1 MRRRRSSRKISASSP
16 RSFPRLTMMSV
27 RRQGGDF
34 EKSFSTSIDSKKARS
49 MQEKAALRVAIYQ
62 SKQEEEQIKSVSTEK
77 VLCER
82 SENNEMMDT
91 DALRKNR
98 DEKDVVPPW
107 LSSLPRFP
115 SFVSN
120 EEKKPPFRLF
130 SNMPGEH
137 DNLNWKKN
145 RRLVKIVNEARVN
158 VAMFRSSESPS
169 TENTDGNSFDWFD
182 DENGANSSVSAII
195 SPIPRKPERLAPN
208 TTAGVLETL
217 QSRVDSTMEIDE
229 STTRTI
235 VMTEDEGLG
244 EVKKNLIFEEE
255 DTDDVVD
262 KTVLISHT
270 PKLSFKDSF
279 DYSEEVEEE
288 LQSNNNNNNNNNKM
302 NEDFQFTYESYEFTQ
317 TQNEEKCQDVSKSL
331 IDEKC
336 SDESSIVLLKP
347 PQETTSGFSTAG
359 GKRLHV
365 EKSKL
370 DSARQMISDATTTT
384 QLRNKSSSGF
394 STAGGKR
401 LHVEKSKL
409 DSARLMISDA
419 TMKTPQA
426 TIDTMK
432 TPLRNKHS
440 SRLLTPQGGFVTPQ
454 GGYGLQTAGGKKIEL
469 SKEATERAAR
479 WLNDDVGSSNYSKGG
494 GLQTAGGKKIQLSA
508 DATKRASRWL
518 SENSS
523 SSSLSVKKSH
533 TVITQRRSSSHRK
546 KKFVAPRRVVTTKPK
561 SRPTPM
567 KSRPT
572 PMKSRPTPM
581 KSRPT
586 PMKNRQT
593 PMKRKKMSSHHDM
606 TTRRRSLASLELSPI
621 VLPRKTRDL
630 IMMQITPDNADRICF
645 SSSNNEIC
653 FRRTETSITWK
664 KLANSLPRNCTET
677 WVRNH
682 YRWIVWKLA
691 SYERTFRKE
700 LRGAL
705 NPSEILSQLQA
716 RHERES
722 ERVQLPITRRMLRRD
737 VRSVCVDYESKH
749 QIKL

>member
-1 MRRRRSSRKISASSP
+1 
-16 RSFPRLTMMSV
+16 MSV
-27 RRQGGDF
+27 TRQGGDF
-34 EKSFSTSIDSKKARS
+34 ENTFSTSIESKKARS
-49 MQEKAALRVAIYQ
+49 IQEKAALRVAIYQ
-62 SKQEEEQIKSVSTEK
+62 SKQEDEQVKSVSTEK

-91 DALRKNR
+91 DESSKDR

-115 SFVSN
+115 SFQSN
-120 EEKKPPFRLF
+120 EEKSPSFRLF
-130 SNMPGEH
+130 SNVPGEH
-137 DNLNWKKN
+137 DNLKWKKN

-244 EVKKNLIFEEE
+244 EVKKNLKFEEEE
-255 DTDDVVD
+255 DTDDGVD

-270 PKLSFKDSF
+270 PKLSFKDSPVSF

-288 LQSNNNNNNNNNKM
+288 MQSNNNNDNNKM

-359 GKRLHV
+359 GKRLVVEKSKLDSARQMISDATMTTQLPSSSSGFSTAGGKRLVVEKSKLDNARQMISDATMTTQLRKEPSTSSSGFSTAGGNRLHV

-384 QLRNKSSSGF
+384 QLRNKPSSSGF

-401 LHVEKSKL
+401 LHIDKAKL
-409 DSARLMISDA
+409 GSARQMIVDA
-419 TMKTPQA
+419 TMKTPQT

-479 WLNDDVGSSNYSKGG
+479 WLNDESSNYSKG
-494 GLQTAGGKKIQLSA
+494 
-508 DATKRASRWL
+508 
-518 SENSS
+518 
-523 SSSLSVKKSH
+523 
-533 TVITQRRSSSHRK
+533 
-546 KKFVAPRRVVTTKPK
+546 
-561 SRPTPM
+561 
-567 KSRPT
+567 
-572 PMKSRPTPM
+572 
-581 KSRPT
+581 
-586 PMKNRQT
+586 
-593 PMKRKKMSSHHDM
+593 
-606 TTRRRSLASLELSPI
+606 
-621 VLPRKTRDL
+621 
-630 IMMQITPDNADRICF
+630 
-645 SSSNNEIC
+645 
-653 FRRTETSITWK
+653 
-664 KLANSLPRNCTET
+664 
-677 WVRNH
+677 
-682 YRWIVWKLA
+682 
-691 SYERTFRKE
+691 
-700 LRGAL
+700 
-705 NPSEILSQLQA
+705 
-716 RHERES
+716 
-722 ERVQLPITRRMLRRD
+722 
-737 VRSVCVDYESKH
+737 
-749 QIKL
+749 